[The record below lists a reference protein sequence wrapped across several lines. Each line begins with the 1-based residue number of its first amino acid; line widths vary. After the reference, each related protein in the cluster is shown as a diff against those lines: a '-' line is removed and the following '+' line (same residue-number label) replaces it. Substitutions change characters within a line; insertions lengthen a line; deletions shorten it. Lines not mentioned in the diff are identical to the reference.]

1 MNFSNYR
8 VGTKLGAAFLSV
20 VVLTA
25 AVGGLSIGQL
35 SKINGQTELIAT
47 HWMRGVEVAGEMR
60 VEANRIRRAQ
70 TDLVLNSDPSQS
82 QALRQQ
88 IEKANGRLTELSG
101 EVERELDSA
110 GARDA
115 FSKLKGHRTAFDQTH
130 VKLMSLI
137 EEDRSEARAVL
148 QGESSAAF
156 GAMVADLDALLQANS
171 NGAQAA
177 YASSQQTY
185 TEARG
190 LVIAFVL
197 AAMAAAAA
205 AAVFITRLITRP
217 LATAVRAAEG
227 IADGDLTVDIDTR
240 GRDEVAR
247 LLQALSAMRDKLALI
262 VSGVRQNAEGVA
274 TASAEIA
281 SGNSDLSAR
290 TEQQAS
296 ALEETAASMEELGS
310 TVKQNADNARQANQL
325 AMGASTVAVQG
336 GEVVSR
342 VVDTMKGINDS
353 SRKIVDI
360 ISVIDGIAFQT
371 NILA

>member
-8 VGTKLGAAFLSV
+8 VGTKLGVAFLIV

-110 GARDA
+110 GAREA
-115 FSKLKGHRTAFDQTH
+115 FAKLKEHRTAFDQTH

-171 NGAQAA
+171 SGAQAA

-296 ALEETAASMEELGS
+296 ALEETAA
-310 TVKQNADNARQANQL
+310 
-325 AMGASTVAVQG
+325 
-336 GEVVSR
+336 
-342 VVDTMKGINDS
+342 
-353 SRKIVDI
+353 
-360 ISVIDGIAFQT
+360 
-371 NILA
+371 